1 MADIKSTGTGSVQT
15 AKPNAIAQ
23 ATAQRQKAKKGSNLL
38 ATLAIPICLIIGIL
52 FWKFVLG
59 NPSNFVNGV
68 TEGPHV
74 QALNY
79 AGTVYTGGFIVP
91 ILITLLL
98 LVITFVVERIFTIS
112 KAKGKVKATEF
123 LRRVQYNLAN
133 KNLDSAIAECDK
145 QRGSVGNVMRAGLK
159 KYKEMA
165 ANTELTTEQK
175 VINIQNEIE
184 EATTLELP
192 MLEKN
197 LVFLSTIASC
207 ATLMGLLGTVLG
219 MIRAFT
225 ALSAT
230 GGTDSTALALG
241 IAEALVNTALGIATS
256 FLAIVFYNYFTTNI
270 DGITYG
276 IDETGYT
283 LTQSFA
289 ANYK

>member
-1 MADIKSTGTGSVQT
+1 MADIKSTGSATVST
-15 AKPNAIAQ
+15 AKTAVAH
-23 ATAQRQKAKKGSNLL
+23 ATAQGNKTRKGSNVL
-38 ATLAIPICLIIGIL
+38 ATLAVPICLIIAIL

-59 NPSNFVNGV
+59 NPANFAAGSLNSP
-68 TEGPHV
+68 EPK
-74 QALNY
+74 ALNY

-91 ILITLLL
+91 ILICLLL
-98 LVITFVVERIFTIS
+98 LVITFLIERIFTIS
-112 KAKGKVKATEF
+112 KAKGKVKPTEF

-133 KNLDSAIAECDK
+133 KNVDSAIAECDK
-145 QRGSVGNVMRAGLK
+145 QQGSVGNVMRSGLK
-159 KYKEMA
+159 KYKEMTT
-165 ANTELTTEQK
+165 NTELTTEQK

-219 MIRAFT
+219 MIRAFK
-225 ALSAT
+225 ALSDT
-230 GGTDSTALALG
+230 GGTDSTMLALG

-256 FLAIVFYNYFTTNI
+256 FLAIIFYNYFTTQI

-289 ANYK
+289 AHYK

>member
-1 MADIKSTGTGSVQT
+1 MADIKSTGTATVST
-15 AKPNAIAQ
+15 AKAAVSH
-23 ATAQRQKAKKGSNLL
+23 ATAKGGKPRKGSNVL
-38 ATLAIPICLIIGIL
+38 AQLAVPICLIIGIL
-52 FWKFVLG
+52 FWKLVLG
-59 NPSNFVNGV
+59 NPANFAPGSLNSP
-68 TEGPHV
+68 EPK
-74 QALNY
+74 ALNY

-91 ILITLLL
+91 ILICLLL
-98 LVITFVVERIFTIS
+98 LVITFLVERFFTIN
-112 KAKGKVKATEF
+112 KAKGKVKPTEF

-133 KNLDSAIAECDK
+133 KNVDSAIAECDK
-145 QRGSVGNVMRAGLK
+145 QRGSVGNVMRSGLK
-159 KYKEMA
+159 KYKEMTT
-165 ANTELTTEQK
+165 NTELTTEQK

-219 MIRAFT
+219 MIRAFK
-225 ALSAT
+225 ALSDT
-230 GGTDSTALALG
+230 GGTDSTMLALG
-241 IAEALVNTALGIATS
+241 IAEALVNTALGIATA
-256 FLAIVFYNYFTTNI
+256 FLAIIFYNYFTTQI

>member
-1 MADIKSTGTGSVQT
+1 MADIKSTGTSTATT
-15 AKPNAIAQ
+15 AKTATQ
-23 ATAQRQKAKKGSNLL
+23 ASAQRQAKKGSNVL
-38 ATLAIPICLIIGIL
+38 ASLAVPICLIIAIL
-52 FWKFVLG
+52 FYKFVLG
-59 NPSNFVNGV
+59 SPANFAPGSLN
-68 TEGPHV
+68 TPEPK
-74 QALNY
+74 ALNY
-79 AGTVYTGGFIVP
+79 AGTVYTGGFVVP
-91 ILITLLL
+91 ILITLFL
-98 LVITFVVERIFTIS
+98 LVVTFVVERLLTIS
-112 KAKGKVKATEF
+112 KAKGKIKPTEF

-133 KNLDSAIAECDK
+133 KNIDTAIAECDK

-159 KYKEMA
+159 KYKEMT

-175 VINIQNEIE
+175 VLNIQNEIE

-207 ATLMGLLGTVLG
+207 ATLMGLFGTVLG
-219 MIRAFT
+219 MIRAFK
-225 ALSAT
+225 ALSDS
-230 GGTDSTALALG
+230 GGSNSTQLALG
-241 IAEALVNTALGIATS
+241 IAEALVNTALGIGTS
-256 FLAIVFYNYFTTNI
+256 FIAIVFYNYFTTNI